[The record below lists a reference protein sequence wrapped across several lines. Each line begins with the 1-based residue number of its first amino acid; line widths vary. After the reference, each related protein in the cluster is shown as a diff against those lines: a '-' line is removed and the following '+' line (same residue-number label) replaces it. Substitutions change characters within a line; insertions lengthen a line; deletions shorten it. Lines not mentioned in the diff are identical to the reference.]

1 VSLKVRLR
9 FLQSDSKHSIDAI
22 QSYTQVRLTPQMH
35 PPYGGCIPSPHSAS
49 ESIGEQR
56 TAERSEAKGEP
67 SFRGSQNE
75 RELVKILKRYCYCR
89 FADYFKKTKHRII
102 HSMYL
107 TKSLWTALLLAV
119 LSTVRADDCINKQTV
134 TGMDLKEYR
143 RGDDKVIKRACFGDE
158 NRHYYLIDENPVD
171 GQPDA
176 LFPSGDFTLTH
187 ESAVADAVVMVDSAL
202 SAYQYKLG
210 KKDRN
215 SEYFCKKGISS
226 FDAIQKEGCFLKE
239 GETSYFKGKPFT
251 GSEFLTSQLSNGA
264 NPKTAKANYLFKS
277 SYVIKYDCNGE
288 EPGSRRHIVSITYDA
303 TTVAKCEKIPF

>member
-1 VSLKVRLR
+1 
-9 FLQSDSKHSIDAI
+9 
-22 QSYTQVRLTPQMH
+22 
-35 PPYGGCIPSPHSAS
+35 
-49 ESIGEQR
+49 
-56 TAERSEAKGEP
+56 
-67 SFRGSQNE
+67 
-75 RELVKILKRYCYCR
+75 
-89 FADYFKKTKHRII
+89 
-102 HSMYL
+102 MYL

-119 LSTVRADDCINKQTV
+119 LSTVRADDCINRLTV

-158 NRHYYLIDENPVD
+158 NRHYHLIDENVD
-171 GQPDA
+171 GQAD
-176 LFPSGDFTLTH
+176 TLTH
-187 ESAVADAVVMVDSAL
+187 ESTVADAVAMVDSAL

-251 GSEFLTSQLSNGA
+251 GSEFLASQLYNGA